1 MPSRSTIYRSCPKT
15 DHADALAY
23 ALTARIEGC
32 AYGIALLIAFGVSGA
47 WLSERYV
54 TVGLLSFVLAV
65 SRHTEAPANGSVDV
79 ARTLCRWV
87 TVVLLL
93 LSLGMVTDHIVLR
106 DPGVF
111 IAWLAIAPV
120 VALLAERFVRD
131 ITVALPA
138 GPPFSRKSVIV
149 GAHAVGQQFRAKLT
163 GLPGMTF
170 CGFFDDRSQERLG
183 LAQGERLRGSLCE
196 VPLFSTSQK
205 VDVVYVALPMT
216 SRPRVA
222 DLVAQLEETTVS
234 IYFVPDASVFGLT
247 KPRLEKIADTPV
259 VCVCETPFLG
269 FNGLLKR
276 TEDLVLGTL
285 LLFATLPAMLII
297 AVAIKLDSTGPLIFR
312 QRRHGLDGREIVVYK
327 FRTMRVLED
336 GPDIRQAQCGDPR
349 ITRVGAFL
357 RRYSLDELPQ
367 LVNVLQGRMSLV
379 GPRPHAVA
387 HNKLYRKVICGYM
400 IRHKVRPGITGWA
413 QVNGL
418 RGETDTL
425 EKMKARVEHDLAYLR
440 DWSLTLDLA
449 ILLRTVW
456 VVMRPCNA
464 Y

>member
-1 MPSRSTIYRSCPKT
+1 MPRQHRKPLE
-15 DHADALAY
+15 DALAY
-23 ALTARIEGC
+23 SLTARIEAC
-32 AYGIALLIAFGVSGA
+32 AYGVALLTALGASGEG
-47 WLSERYV
+47 LVERYV

-65 SRHTEAPANGSVDV
+65 SRPAEAPVYARVDF
-79 ARTLCRWV
+79 ARAVCRWV

-93 LSLGMVTDHIVLR
+93 LSLGMATAHIVLR
-106 DPGVF
+106 DPGVL
-111 IAWLAIAPV
+111 IAWLALAPV
-120 VALLAERFVRD
+120 VAFLAERFVRH
-131 ITVALPA
+131 ITAALSA

-149 GAHAVGQQFRAKLT
+149 GAHAIGQQFSTKLT
-163 GLPGMTF
+163 GLPGMKF
-170 CGFFDDRSQERLG
+170 CGFFDDRSKERLG
-183 LAQGERLRGSLCE
+183 LAQGERLRGALRE

-205 VDVVYVALPMT
+205 VDVVYVALPMI

-222 DLVAQLEETTVS
+222 DLLAQLEETTVS
-234 IYFVPDASVFGLT
+234 IYFVPDVSVFGLT

-259 VCVCETPFLG
+259 ICVCETPFLG

-276 TEDLVLGTL
+276 TEDLLLGTL
-285 LLFATLPAMLII
+285 LLFATLPAMLVI
-297 AVAIKLDSTGPLIFR
+297 AVAIKLDSTGPLFFT

-327 FRTMRVLED
+327 FRTMKVLED

-387 HNKLYRKVICGYM
+387 HNELYRKVICGYM

-418 RGETDTL
+418 RGETDSL

-440 DWSLTLDLA
+440 GWSLTLDLA
-449 ILLRTVW
+449 ILLRTAW
-456 VVMRPCNA
+456 AVMRPRNA